1 MPETV
6 LVALLS
12 LVGTLVGSLSGI
24 LAANRMVNYRLGQLE
39 EKVEKHNSVI
49 ERTFKLEGQMSEVQH
64 EVLDLKKYHLP

>member
-1 MPETV
+1 MQETV

-12 LVGTLVGSLSGI
+12 LAGTLIGSLGGI
-24 LAANRMVNYRLGQLE
+24 LAANKMVNYRLEQLE

-49 ERTFKLEGQMSEVQH
+49 ERTFKLEGQMAEVQH